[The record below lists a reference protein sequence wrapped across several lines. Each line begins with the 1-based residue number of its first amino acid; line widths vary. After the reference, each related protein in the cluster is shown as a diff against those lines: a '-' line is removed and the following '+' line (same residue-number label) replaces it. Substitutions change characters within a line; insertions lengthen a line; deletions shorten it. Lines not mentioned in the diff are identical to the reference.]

1 MLHSI
6 SATNGSKGKT
16 ISSDT
21 EKENNPSLLV
31 VLPASGVSSTKPPEL
46 QIQHLAPE
54 KAEYVPEKA
63 KYVQGKAEY
72 VAGKA
77 DREPEN
83 EAPVTRKAELE
94 TNKGELMS
102 DEIDS
107 SSIFWVWPTTA
118 VMEDPW
124 VWV

>member
-1 MLHSI
+1 M
-6 SATNGSKGKT
+6 
-16 ISSDT
+16 
-21 EKENNPSLLV
+21 LV

-54 KAEYVPEKA
+54 KAEYV
-63 KYVQGKAEY
+63 V
-72 VAGKA
+72 GKA

-83 EAPVTRKAELE
+83 EAPVTRKAELGAS
-94 TNKGELMS
+94 KGELVS
-102 DEIDS
+102 EEGGQ